1 MNKKGTKVLGMV
13 IAIALLLTAITATP
27 VILADNGSTVI
38 VEDGNINAIGATTE
52 IDIMLDTA
60 PDGLSGYNMTIS
72 LSDPGIAEILSVEF
86 PTWAPEGLYANSTLP
101 ADTVWLKAADL
112 LQQVDPGATNVL
124 LATLTIRGDAE
135 GSCTID
141 AVVTKMD
148 PDGAGDPINPSVDPG
163 SLTVTVPTTY
173 TLMTSSTA
181 GGSVTTP
188 GEDTYTYD
196 EGTVVTLVATPDA
209 DYRFVSWTGDVGTI
223 ANVNAETTTITMNG
237 DYAIVANFEELPQY
251 DLTVTSTA
259 GGSVTTPGEDTYTYD
274 EGTVVTLVAT
284 PDADYRFVSWTGDV
298 GTIANANAATTTIT
312 MNGDYAIVANF
323 EEEEEVVRRG
333 GGSYT
338 AADSDS
344 DGFTDIE
351 EILAG
356 TNPNDPKDYPG
367 AAAATATPAPAT
379 PTPAPTAVPT
389 PVPTATPA
397 PTAVPATPTP
407 EEPGFEALL
416 AIGGL
421 LAIAFVILRRKQ

>member
-1 MNKKGTKVLGMV
+1 
-13 IAIALLLTAITATP
+13 
-27 VILADNGSTVI
+27 
-38 VEDGNINAIGATTE
+38 
-52 IDIMLDTA
+52 
-60 PDGLSGYNMTIS
+60 
-72 LSDPGIAEILSVEF
+72 
-86 PTWAPEGLYANSTLP
+86 
-101 ADTVWLKAADL
+101 
-112 LQQVDPGATNVL
+112 
-124 LATLTIRGDAE
+124 
-135 GSCTID
+135 
-141 AVVTKMD
+141 
-148 PDGAGDPINPSVDPG
+148 
-163 SLTVTVPTTY
+163 
-173 TLMTSSTA
+173 
-181 GGSVTTP
+181 
-188 GEDTYTYD
+188 
-196 EGTVVTLVATPDA
+196 
-209 DYRFVSWTGDVGTI
+209 
-223 ANVNAETTTITMNG
+223 
-237 DYAIVANFEELPQY
+237 
-251 DLTVTSTA
+251 
-259 GGSVTTPGEDTYTYD
+259 
-274 EGTVVTLVAT
+274 VAT